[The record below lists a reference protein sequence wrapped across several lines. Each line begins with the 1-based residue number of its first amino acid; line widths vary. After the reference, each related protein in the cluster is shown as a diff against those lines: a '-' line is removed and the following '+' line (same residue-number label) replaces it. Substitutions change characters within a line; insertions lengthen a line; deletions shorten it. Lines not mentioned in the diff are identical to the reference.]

1 MIWRLR
7 GARLRRAASHSA
19 CSAARRPT
27 GAATSFRAVA
37 SAPHP
42 SARAPTRFR
51 QAAPNALARAPK
63 IRRGAPIQPAFLQ
76 RLLVGGQGRATAA
89 PFHQDCFLPLAS
101 SKRFLNVD
109 RVRARLMRAV
119 IGETKAN
126 RPPRRPPAT
135 AGGILRPGNSD
146 PQAGRRRDLRQS
158 RLAQGKSGATGH
170 PNRWR
175 AALVPAEILAR
186 PQSDRVSAQFKT
198 LLRKAG
204 ARTYEAISDAAK
216 AILARYPPQECAAYL
231 RNAGYA

>member
-1 MIWRLR
+1 MSRPRNVVRSPNRFRSDRSNMIWRLR

-135 AGGILRPGNSD
+135 AGGILRPGNSLIASD
-146 PQAGRRRDLRQS
+146 QS
-158 RLAQGKSGATGH
+158 TFR
-170 PNRWR
+170 PR
-175 AALVPAEILAR
+175 AR
-186 PQSDRVSAQFKT
+186 PPALD
-198 LLRKAG
+198 
-204 ARTYEAISDAAK
+204 EANAAAK
-216 AILARYPPQECAAYL
+216 SATPASMTIAERRSAAEATAPMTTGPIS
-231 RNAGYA
+231 RPA